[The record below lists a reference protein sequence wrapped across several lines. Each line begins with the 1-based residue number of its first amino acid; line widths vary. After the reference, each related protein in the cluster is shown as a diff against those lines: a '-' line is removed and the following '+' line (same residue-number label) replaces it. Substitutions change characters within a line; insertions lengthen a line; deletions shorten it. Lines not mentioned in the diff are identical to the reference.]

1 MPFAKNK
8 LFSPPSLLRDIWSLL
23 SHLTQYRRQ
32 QLGLLFLLLTLTS
45 TSEVISL
52 GLTLPFLGALNDAK
66 GLLSEPQLAPLFVTL
81 NINST
86 EALVTKVSLLFIAA
100 IILANSLRI
109 LTIQVQTHLAASIAS
124 DMSCQVY
131 ERTLLQP
138 YQFHLRHN
146 SSDLIQ
152 STIDDTRT
160 LTSHIV
166 IPLLG
171 IVSNTFIACFLIG
184 ILFFINGQITVITV
198 ITLGLAY
205 SILYRLRRKLLQ
217 RNSHIVVQTS
227 QQQIK
232 TVQEGLGGIRD
243 VLLAGNQDF
252 FQSLY
257 EQADSPYRHAL
268 ASNTAIAQT
277 PRYIIEALLM
287 ITVAGFAL
295 FSGNQGEFSQLLPVL
310 GSLALGANRLLPIL
324 QQTFAGLVKI
334 QGARASLKRI
344 LIGLERPVRPLQ
356 SITSKTGLEL
366 RRELRLKH
374 IWFRYSDTEPWVIK
388 DLDIAI
394 KAQTI
399 VGFVGSTGSGK
410 STIADIILGLL
421 SPQQGEISIDEQ
433 PLVGEHLRQWQQ
445 SIAHVPQNIYLTDAT
460 IAENIAFGVSPNK
473 IDTISL
479 ERAAGLAKIDD
490 FIRSLPAGY
499 DTYVGERG
507 VRLSGGQRQR
517 IGIARAL
524 YHHASVIVFDEATSA
539 LDNATERDVMAAIL
553 GLRRQVT
560 MILIAHR
567 LTTVERCDHIFELS
581 QGRVVAQGRYTD
593 LLKSS
598 ASFRAMV
605 GKS

>member
-1 MPFAKNK
+1 M
-8 LFSPPSLLRDIWSLL
+8 
-23 SHLTQYRRQ
+23 
-32 QLGLLFLLLTLTS
+32 TS

-52 GLTLPFLGALNDAK
+52 GLTLPFLGALNDAES
-66 GLLSEPQLAPLFVTL
+66 LLAEPQLATLLATL
-81 NINST
+81 NINSA
-86 EALVTKVSLLFIAA
+86 EALVSKISLLFIAA

-109 LTIQVQTHLAASIAS
+109 LTIQVQTQLAASIAS

-146 SSDLIQ
+146 SSELIQ

-160 LTSHIV
+160 LTSHV
-166 IPLLG
+166 LIPLLG
-171 IVSNTFIACFLIG
+171 IVSNTFIACFLVG

-198 ITLGLAY
+198 VILGLAY
-205 SILYRLRRKLLQ
+205 VILYRLRHKLLQ
-217 RNSHIVVQTS
+217 RNSRIVVQTS

-243 VLLAGNQDF
+243 VLLAGNQNF

-257 EQADSPYRHAL
+257 EQVDLPYRHAL

-287 ITVAGFAL
+287 ITVASFAL
-295 FSGNQGEFSQLLPVL
+295 FSGNQGEFSQLLPIL

-344 LIGLERPVRPLQ
+344 LVGLERPVSPLQ
-356 SITSKTGLEL
+356 RLSPKPELEL
-366 RRELRLKH
+366 RRELQLNH
-374 IWFRYSDTEPWVIK
+374 IWFRYADNEPWVIK
-388 DLDIAI
+388 NLNIAI
-394 KAQTI
+394 EAQTT

-421 SPQQGEISIDEQ
+421 LPQQGEIWVDEQ
-433 PLVGEHLRQWQQ
+433 RLEKGHLRQWQQ

-460 IAENIAFGVSPNK
+460 IAENIAFGVPQTE
-473 IDTISL
+473 IDSTSL
-479 ERAAGLAKIDD
+479 DRAAKLARIDD

-539 LDNATERDVMAAIL
+539 LDNATEREVMAAIL
-553 GLRRQVT
+553 DLSHQIT

-567 LTTVERCDHIFELS
+567 LTTVKRCDRIFELS
-581 QGRVVAQGRYTD
+581 QGRVVAQGRYAD
-593 LLKSS
+593 LLQNS

-605 GKS
+605 GKN